1 MNLER
6 WQQIETLYHAA
17 LDHPSTER
25 SVWLA
30 DACATDK
37 TLHGEVEKLLA
48 MNAEANSFLATP
60 ALEVEAK
67 KLAAE
72 GTPRIMETQ
81 IGNYQILSELGAGGM
96 GEVYRARDPRLDREV
111 AIKILP
117 ADFAQDAD
125 RLRRFEQEAHATS
138 ALNHPNILTVYD
150 FGSHNGN
157 PYLVME
163 LLEGE
168 ELRAQIAAGA
178 IAPRKAIEYAQQI
191 AAGLA
196 AAHEK
201 GVVHRDLKPENLF
214 VTKDGRVKI
223 LDFGLAKLKPQQNT
237 SAGSEIATQKQLT
250 MPGTVMGT
258 VAYMSPE
265 QVRGEVVDHRSDIFS
280 FGLILYEM
288 LRGERAFQ
296 RETMAE
302 TMTAILKDDP
312 PELSETNI
320 KISLQL
326 EKTVRHCLEK
336 KPEMRFQSARDLGFA
351 LEGLSSPGYAG
362 VPPASLAGKMPVYPG
377 WRNRLAWLTAAVFI
391 LATLGFAWAYFTR
404 QPINSDAHVMKFAI
418 TPPEHASFDNIAI
431 SPAGRWLA
439 FTAATGGKVQLWVRA
454 LDASEAKALP
464 GTEGAR
470 FPFWSPDNHWLAF
483 FTANKLKKIEVSGGP
498 PQTLCDLNNPTGGTW
513 NRDGVIIFSRQS
525 GLSRVAATGGEV
537 TVLTTPDRARE
548 EIAHYNPSFLPDGQH
563 FLYSI
568 QSGQK
573 ETRGIYL
580 GSLDG
585 KVKQWLLG
593 EYSSAVYAPPGF
605 LLFRRDETLLA
616 QPFDADKRQLSGESF
631 AVAERVGHHPLYLQ
645 RLNVSVSDNGVL
657 VLDPHVNRLSRQL
670 LWLDRAG
677 KQIGSLGEWSVYS
690 SPWLAPDEK
699 RIVAERRDPQ
709 ITTWDLWLADLS
721 GANASRFTFDPSND
735 ISPVWSPDGSRII
748 WVSAREGRARLYQK
762 AANGTGQ
769 DEPLFNVSGFP
780 TDWSRDG
787 RFIIYYQTDP
797 KTKNDVW
804 VLPLDGEQKPF
815 PFLQTEAYEG
825 GAQLSPDGRWLAY
838 VSDESGRFEVYVQ
851 RFPTGGSK
859 RQISTGGGVGPH
871 WRRDGKELFYY
882 ANDGKLMTVLVGSGE
897 SFEVGAAVVLFE
909 FRSGSISPSIAPYTV
924 TGDGRRFL
932 VNAIVDAEPRAPL
945 TVVVNWAAGRK

>member
-1 MNLER
+1 MPLTSGTR
-6 WQQIETLYHAA
+6 F
-17 LDHPSTER
+17 DHYEIIAP
-25 SVWLA
+25 
-30 DACATDK
+30 
-37 TLHGEVEKLLA
+37 
-48 MNAEANSFLATP
+48 
-60 ALEVEAK
+60 
-67 KLAAE
+67 
-72 GTPRIMETQ
+72 
-81 IGNYQILSELGAGGM
+81 IGKGGM
-96 GEVYRARDPRLDREV
+96 GEVFRARDTRLNRDV
-111 AIKILP
+111 AIKVLP

-125 RLRRFEQEAHATS
+125 RLRRFELEARATG
-138 ALNHPNILTVYD
+138 ALNHPNILTIYD
-150 FGSHNGN
+150 IGN
-157 PYLVME
+157 HAGAPYIVAE
-163 LLEGE
+163 LLDGE
-168 ELRAQIAAGA
+168 ELREQLNQGA
-178 IAPRKAIEYAQQI
+178 LPVRKAMEYAQQI
-191 AAGLA
+191 ANGLA
-196 AAHEK
+196 AAHAK
-201 GVVHRDLKPENLF
+201 GIVHRDLKPENLF
-214 VTKDGRVKI
+214 VTKDGRIKI
-223 LDFGLAKLKPQQNT
+223 LDFGLAKLTERRGEK
-237 SAGSEIATQKQLT
+237 AKGRLGEDDATLALSPHPAVAPSLT
-250 MPGTVMGT
+250 IPGTVMGT

-265 QVRGEVVDHRSDIFS
+265 QVRGQETDHRSDIFS
-280 FGLILYEM
+280 FGIILHEM
-288 LRGERAFQ
+288 LSGQ
-296 RETMAE
+296 RTFTGDSHVEVMN
-302 TMTAILKDDP
+302 AILKEDP
-312 PELSETNI
+312 PELSESNA
-320 KISLQL
+320 KISPQL
-326 EKTVRHCLEK
+326 EKTVRRCLEK
-336 KPEMRFQSARDLGFA
+336 KPERRFQTASDLGFA

-362 VPPASLAGKMPVYPG
+362 VPPASLAGTLPASDAG
-377 WRNRLAWLTAAVFI
+377 WRDRIAWIVAGVVSLLVA
-391 LATLGFAWAYFTR
+391 GFAWAYFTR
-404 QPINSDAHVMKFAI
+404 QPTTNEARVMKFAI
-418 TPPEHASFDNIAI
+418 NPPENASFDNIAI
-431 SPAGRWLA
+431 SPDGRWLA

-470 FPFWSPDNHWLAF
+470 FPFWSADNHWIAF
-483 FTANKLKKIEVSGGP
+483 FTATKLKKTEVSGGP

-513 NRDGVIIFSRQS
+513 NRDGVILFSRQS

-563 FLYSI
+563 FIYSI

-585 KVKQWLLG
+585 KVKQRLFG

-657 VLDPHVNRLSRQL
+657 ALDSHVNRLSRQL

-699 RIVAERRDPQ
+699 RFVAERRDPQ

-721 GANASRFTFDPSND
+721 GANATRFTFDPSND

-851 RFPTGGSK
+851 RFPAGGGQ
-859 RQISTGGGVGPH
+859 RQVSTGGGAGPH

-882 ANDGKLMTVLVGSGE
+882 ANDGKLMALPVGSGE
-897 SFEVGAAVVLFE
+897 SFELGAAVALFE

-924 TGDGRRFL
+924 TGDGQRFL

-945 TVVVNWAAGRK
+945 TVVVNWAAGMKK